1 MGHGGPKPY
10 APPRHTQG
18 VNNWNP
24 VAYTEPVYTKPVYT
38 EPVYTRPVY
47 TRPVYT
53 EEDNAARTRMW
64 RSVLT
69 KPDAK
74 PIYTDT
80 PSGAPIERPTER
92 RSALVKADR
101 VLPRVEIDTAEW
113 EEALRPRRGQSV
125 RDFHAR
131 SAQVH
136 EGATRRARPA
146 PDTQLQSLM
155 GRLKRLETLVNK
167 N

>member
-18 VNNWNP
+18 VNNWRP
-24 VAYTEPVYTKPVYT
+24 VAYTEPVYTKPVYTEPVYT

-64 RSVLT
+64 RSALT
-69 KPDAK
+69 KPDAE
-74 PIYTDT
+74 PIYTDS
-80 PSGAPIERPTER
+80 PSAARGGP
-92 RSALVKADR
+92 SALVKADR

-131 SAQVH
+131 SAL
-136 EGATRRARPA
+136 ATHG
-146 PDTQLQSLM
+146 QH
-155 GRLKRLETLVNK
+155 GRW
-167 N
+167 

>member
-38 EPVYTRPVY
+38 EPVYTEPVYTRPVY

-69 KPDAK
+69 KPDAE
-74 PIYTDT
+74 PIYTDS
-80 PSGAPIERPTER
+80 PSAARGGP
-92 RSALVKADR
+92 SALVKADR